1 MNSRISTRI
10 TAKGFTLIE
19 LSVVLCVLIA
29 LLSFGFGVSGA
40 VTKWKKG
47 RDASEILRSVYT
59 AQRLYLADNPTT
71 PVASLTQALVL
82 PYIPGGPAAFPTSKT
97 QEGVNLFARV
107 NVSPP
112 YFTTTAGGVAGAAYD
127 PSGSTTDSL
136 WDVGE

>member
-1 MNSRISTRI
+1 MNSRISTRVK
-10 TAKGFTLIE
+10 AKGFTLIE

-47 RDASEILRSVYT
+47 RDASETLRTVYT

-71 PVASLTQALVL
+71 PVASLTQPLLL
-82 PYIPGGPAAFPTSKT
+82 PYIPGGPATFPTSRT
-97 QEGVNLFARV
+97 LEGVPLFVHV

-112 YFTTTAGGVAGAAYD
+112 QFTTTAGGVAGVAYD
-127 PSGSTTDSL
+127 PSGSSTDSL